1 LDIKPWHNNL
11 LVATDGGLFNV
22 STRQDY
28 KNMLRLGGIKEF
40 LIESDSSF
48 IVACAF
54 GLYRLKAG
62 VKELT
67 DVHLDRAT
75 CIAGNGRQYFW
86 GTLKGVYKCSG
97 DTITALGEHYPALSG
112 IISNIALAP
121 DSALWVA
128 TQQGIVV
135 FKDGATSIIKQ
146 EQGLLSNNCRD
157 VLPDGNT
164 TWVSTDKG
172 ISRINYRWQGN
183 KLLYTVL
190 NITENDG
197 LISDDVNQVAV
208 GGQYI
213 WAATTRGI
221 SFFSRSYN
229 GYSFIPP
236 FIAVDKIVAGNT
248 VMASTDTVY
257 LNRYKNNLAVE
268 IAGVAYHNAR
278 KLYYQYRV
286 NGLDS
291 NWYPVINNSISFSA
305 LPYGQYVLEIG
316 AFNKENQWM
325 VASQKI
331 AIIGNPPFWR
341 SAWFIILTYV
351 ISILIAGVF
360 FYLFYRK
367 RQQKKEEVY
376 LVNKKISDLEV
387 MALRAQMNPHF
398 IFNCLNSIQHYILTA
413 DVTNANLYLHRF
425 SMLIRKILQLSPASS
440 ISLKEEIEMLELYLE
455 LEQMRLDDRMGYR
468 IMVPDDL
475 NRDDIHIPSMI
486 IQPYLENAIKH
497 GISPLRDRKGTIT
510 VEFRLSG
517 NNLECLV
524 SDDGIGINAALLHKQ
539 SGIYQHTSMG
549 TNITESRLQAIN
561 SIRKDK
567 IILYIT
573 DRQELNK
580 LTTGTFVQLLF
591 PIETE

>member
-1 LDIKPWHNNL
+1 L

-22 STRQDY
+22 SAQQDY
-28 KNMLRLGGIKEF
+28 KNLLPIGGVKEF

-54 GLYRLKAG
+54 GLFRLKAG
-62 VKELT
+62 AKALI
-67 DVHLDRAT
+67 DIHQDRAT
-75 CIAGNGRQYFW
+75 CIAGNSRQYFW
-86 GTLKGVYKCSG
+86 GTLKGVYKWSG
-97 DTITALGEHYPALSG
+97 DTITALGKYYPALSG
-112 IISNIALAP
+112 IINNIALAP
-121 DSALWVA
+121 DAALWVA
-128 TQQGIVV
+128 TQQGVVV
-135 FKDGATSIIKQ
+135 FKDGVTSMIKL
-146 EQGLLSNNCRD
+146 EHGLLSNNCRD

-172 ISRINYRWQGN
+172 ISGINYQWQGN

-197 LISDDVNQVAV
+197 LISDDVNQVVA

-221 SFFSRSYN
+221 SFFSRSYK

-236 FIAVDKIVAGNT
+236 FIAIDRIVAGNT
-248 VMASTDTVY
+248 VISSADTVY

-278 KLYYQYRV
+278 KMYYQYRV

-316 AFNKENQWM
+316 AFNKENQLM
-325 VASQKI
+325 VASRKI
-331 AIIGNPPFWR
+331 VIIGNPPFWR
-341 SAWFIILTYV
+341 SAWFIIFTYV
-351 ISILIAGVF
+351 ISILSAGVF

-367 RQQKKEEVY
+367 RQQQKEQVY

-413 DVTNANLYLHRF
+413 DVANANLYLHRF

-455 LEQMRLDDRMGYR
+455 LEQMRLDDRMNYR
-468 IMVPDDL
+468 IIVPDNMDC
-475 NRDDIHIPSMI
+475 DGIYIPSMV

-497 GISPLRDRKGTIT
+497 GISPLRNRKGMIT
-510 VEFRLSG
+510 VEFRLTG
-517 NNLECLV
+517 NSLECLI
-524 SDDGIGINAALLHKQ
+524 SDDGIGINASLQHKQ
-539 SGIYQHTSMG
+539 SGAYQHISMG
-549 TNITESRLQAIN
+549 SNITENRLQAIN

-567 IILYIT
+567 IILHIT
-573 DRQELNK
+573 DRQELDK